1 MKNRDK
7 GFGSLGNLPQFF
19 HNLLIA
25 IRSGQLPELGI
36 WTYFVLG
43 ILVLL
48 EGPIATLLGAAAAS
62 AGLMRAWGVFVAAS
76 LGNLTADVLW
86 YSLGYLGKRKWIT
99 QFGRR
104 FGVSDSLIVHLE
116 QHMIKHATRVL
127 FLAKVTLTFVIP
139 SLIAAGLL
147 RIPWRRWFPAL
158 ILAETLWTGSL
169 VLIGYFT
176 TEAIKQVA
184 QWVEYV
190 ALGISVGFVVI
201 VLLEGRRLVRQWD
214 TDDENGKDPV
224 IENTGADH

>member
-1 MKNRDK
+1 
-7 GFGSLGNLPQFF
+7 
-19 HNLLIA
+19 
-25 IRSGQLPELGI
+25 
-36 WTYFVLG
+36 
-43 ILVLL
+43 
-48 EGPIATLLGAAAAS
+48 
-62 AGLMRAWGVFVAAS
+62 
-76 LGNLTADVLW
+76 
-86 YSLGYLGKRKWIT
+86 
-99 QFGRR
+99 
-104 FGVSDSLIVHLE
+104 
-116 QHMIKHATRVL
+116 MIKHATRVL

>member
-1 MKNRDK
+1 
-7 GFGSLGNLPQFF
+7 LGNLPQFF
-19 HNLLIA
+19 HNLYIA

-36 WTYFVLG
+36 WTYIVLG
-43 ILVLL
+43 VLVLI

-62 AGLMRAWGVFVAAS
+62 AGLMRAWGVFLAAAT
-76 LGNLTADVLW
+76 GNLTADILW
-86 YSLGYLGKRKWIT
+86 YSLGYLGKRTWIA
-99 QFGRR
+99 QWGRR
-104 FGVSDSLIVHLE
+104 FGASESLIAHLE
-116 QHMIKHATRVL
+116 QHLIKHATRVL

-147 RIPWRRWFPAL
+147 RIPWRRWLPSL
-158 ILAETLWTGSL
+158 LLAETLWTGSL

-201 VLLEGRRLVRQWD
+201 VILEGRRLVRQWD
-214 TDDENGKDPV
+214 RDEANGNGK
-224 IENTGADH
+224 IIAGREQTSGR